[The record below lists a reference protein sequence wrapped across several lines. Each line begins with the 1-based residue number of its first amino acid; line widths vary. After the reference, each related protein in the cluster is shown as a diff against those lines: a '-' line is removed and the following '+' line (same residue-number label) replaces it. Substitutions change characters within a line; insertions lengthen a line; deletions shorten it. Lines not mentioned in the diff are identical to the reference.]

1 MRLRPNGQSGA
12 LVSSMDSFRSYQ
24 RTQAW
29 IWEHQALL
37 RSRSVA
43 GDAGVREAFE
53 RERREI
59 LIHHVNRRDLKAE
72 VVKMRRRMRSELSRS
87 QGGEFDIKQDAGGMA
102 DIEFLVQYW
111 VLAHA
116 AEYPDLVEYSD
127 NVRQLEA
134 LARNG
139 LVPGATADRIKS
151 IYLNLRGSATNWH

>member
-1 MRLRPNGQSGA
+1 
-12 LVSSMDSFRSYQ
+12 
-24 RTQAW
+24 
-29 IWEHQALL
+29 
-37 RSRSVA
+37 
-43 GDAGVREAFE
+43 
-53 RERREI
+53 
-59 LIHHVNRRDLKAE
+59 
-72 VVKMRRRMRSELSRS
+72 MRRRMRSELSRS

-151 IYLNLRGSATNWH
+151 IYLNLRGSAHELALIDSGRVVSGDAFAEERAWIRGLWSEVLGA